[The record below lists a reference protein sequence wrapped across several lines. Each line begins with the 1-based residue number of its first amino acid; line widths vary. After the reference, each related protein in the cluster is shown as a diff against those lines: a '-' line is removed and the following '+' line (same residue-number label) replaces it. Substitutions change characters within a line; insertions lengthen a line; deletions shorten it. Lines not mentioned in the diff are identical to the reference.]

1 MKTEEYM
8 KDSGF
13 VKIID
18 ELATGSSALMK
29 YMRDNR
35 VMTALA
41 VLLDVDIHM
50 SGSGGKDV

>member
-1 MKTEEYM
+1 M

-50 SGSGGKDV
+50 PGSGGKDM